1 MKENILQLATLRVH
15 CNGVT
20 GTALLFFPGQQVEY
34 VYVFTAKHCLAG
46 DDFKFKFSN
55 TDIKLEKIFNSTNK
69 KFCSYQLKE
78 TDRVIATDDEN
89 DLAVLV
95 LSKQKIL
102 ELSGLEFSYQIIE
115 PNEETRDFIVRG
127 FAYMNEQNEDRFFPL
142 FFYEQTKDDDSKI
155 IFKSQEVLD
164 TFHQQAGVNMKG
176 LSGAGIFAKVFEN
189 YYLVGI
195 VQNFEEKNLFHGKK
209 ITVLNNLLIKA
220 NLEEILISKPETSA
234 LVFETIKH
242 IEKNEVQ
249 LKTGI
254 SETIGSF
261 NIIRNTKEIENLLLR
276 NKTAVI
282 FGKPG
287 VGKSAIAKSLISTLK
302 QSKDVTVIS
311 FSSEQIAF
319 DSLEE
324 TSSKTGFKSE
334 FQSILRSPAIS
345 SRVLIWIE
353 SFEKVIESNRLGA
366 FKELINVCNQYSNV
380 HLLIT
385 IRDYSLQSFR
395 INLRFELPLG
405 GIFYHLKEF
414 NDAEME
420 LVKKEFPK
428 IKPLLKNHKIENL
441 LRTPYYLDKAVR
453 VLPELLEHDH
463 LDEFGFKKLMWR
475 HIVEKGESKRGEI
488 FKSICVKRAREMD
501 LFTTSNKS
509 HKVIANLIK
518 DGLLQKSPEEVE
530 RYSPSHDILE
540 DWALTRYIQ
549 QKWISSTSPIEF
561 LNAIE
566 NNPGIIRA
574 FRIWLEDF
582 YKNDPKSAI
591 KMVNL
596 ILADPS
602 NESNKVDVILI
613 ATLRSESSHVLLETL
628 TEELLENQG
637 EFLKKIIQLLET
649 GCMIQNFNSTG
660 LNEFLPFGSGWDFV
674 PKFIGEN
681 LKTVLSFPGFE
692 NIYIS
697 FLKSWSK
704 QLPEFNVS
712 QLPQSAKEVG
722 ELIEDYIFRHQFEFN
737 DDHYK
742 KLNDDTI
749 LMPLLSIL
757 FRLTSALPE
766 TIKDLIDAA
775 ENIDVEHGKWKAE
788 RLLKNIRH
796 YLIAG
801 VLSDQICKYYPDK
814 VLKIANEEWC
824 EKEKSCRPGGLL
836 SQIRTVPDIKDFGL
850 NSNLDYLY
858 DSPSGFQSFFYW
870 HFLHHPELA
879 LDFWV
884 PFLNQAFKKNY
895 EAHLLRQREPIIIS
909 ISFSDGSTK
918 EYYGCPDYWFMYR
931 GTNALNYL
939 ISSLLM
945 ALEKGGLD
953 LADSGKDNFPTLRK
967 ILERLIKE
975 SNSVSVLAVVTS
987 IIQAHPE
994 LLDET
999 SVNLLGVKEFYLW
1012 DSSRYS
1018 SDLLAPQYYHRN
1030 PYLRQERILED
1041 KRPHRKK
1048 YYLGLVGFV
1057 ADYMF
1062 YHQTHNILLFK
1073 EVDRMWES
1081 LEKGDNRMRKF
1092 LFDMDARK
1100 YNYKPLDRPGFE
1112 NMVQIS
1118 PGYDDHVQEMISN
1131 ISDFKFFN
1139 PALDNFWA
1147 MQVFDGEKV
1156 SDNNYKSWKVRYQ
1169 NCAKEIKGLE
1179 FLNHSSSI
1187 AAVGIRDFLAKLTKK
1202 EKLWCKN
1209 EIYSFGEKLLRPA
1222 DLYSI
1227 PSISSFDK
1235 PGFLGLSLVFG
1246 ILEKDAELKKF
1257 KKLIFRLLISNI
1269 DEQSKIYLEL
1279 GLTEYLNKTHPG
1291 FVLQCWFGLLYYIE
1305 NKQKEIENA
1314 KKNDPYN
1321 INPVKKTE
1329 NNDWIDTLIT
1339 TVVVGTIHPSNSL
1352 NLQFHKSIDFLIAD
1366 ALRTIPKG
1374 SKNNLQAEFIQ
1385 NVLQFHLD
1393 TLSKGDEYSK
1403 FEYGKSRQAIQFF
1416 YARYVLLQP
1425 QEIARKLFIELISNT
1440 LIENDLDDKFY
1451 RSEQIAKLNKAK
1463 FVYKIV
1469 EEFIC
1474 AVAQG
1479 GSVPNF
1485 WNLWDSLRNWII
1497 ENKRGYLIKLFFL
1510 DIDWDKSVETWGILE
1525 GKSILYED
1533 FILNYGHNQVNSVIK
1548 FLKGIAFRNF
1558 MPDSISWIR
1567 KVLIHNELSDSPT
1580 KEVDF
1585 KLLDEFAIKAFYNF
1599 ANSIKNQRLI
1609 LNDFLFILDYLVE
1622 EGSTA
1627 AYLLREELIQY
1638 KTVD

>member
-69 KFCSYQLKE
+69 KFYSYQLKE
-78 TDRVIATDDEN
+78 TDRVIASDDTN

-102 ELSGLEFSYQIIE
+102 ELTGLEFSYQIIE

-142 FFYEQTKDDDSKI
+142 FFYEQTKDNDSKV
-155 IFKSQEVLD
+155 IFKSKEVLD
-164 TFHQQAGVNMKG
+164 TYYQQAGVNMKG
-176 LSGAGIFAKVFEN
+176 LSGAGIFSKVFEN

-220 NLEEILISKPETSA
+220 NLEEILISKPETST

-242 IEKNEVQ
+242 IERNEIQ
-249 LKTGI
+249 LKSGI
-254 SETIGSF
+254 SETIGTL
-261 NIIRNTKEIENLLLR
+261 NITRNTKEIEKILLR

-302 QSKDVTVIS
+302 QNNNVTVIS
-311 FSSEQIAF
+311 FSSEQIAC

-324 TSSKTGFKSE
+324 TNSKTGFKTE

-345 SRVLIWIE
+345 SHVVIWIE

-366 FKELINVCNQYSNV
+366 FKELIKACNQYSNV

-395 INLRFELPLG
+395 INLRFELSSG
-405 GIFYHLKEF
+405 EIFYQLKEF

-420 LVKKEFPK
+420 LVKKEFPE
-428 IKPLLKNHKIENL
+428 IKPLLKNHKIKNI
-441 LRTPYYLDKAVR
+441 LRTPYYLDKAIR
-453 VLPELLEHDH
+453 VLPELLVHDQ
-463 LDEFGFKKLMWR
+463 LDEIGFKKLMWL

-488 FKSICVKRAREMD
+488 FKSICVKRARELD

-509 HKVIANLIK
+509 HKVIGNLIK
-518 DGLLQKSPEEVE
+518 DGLLQTSPEEIE

-549 QKWISSTSPIEF
+549 QKLISSTSPIEF
-561 LNAIE
+561 LKSIE

-582 YKNDPKSAI
+582 YKNNPKSAI
-591 KMVNL
+591 KMANS

-602 NESNKVDVILI
+602 NDNNKVDVILI
-613 ATLRSESSHVLLETL
+613 ATLRSERSHVLLETL
-628 TEELLENQG
+628 TEKFLKNRG
-637 EFLKKIIQLLET
+637 EFLKKIILLLET
-649 GCMIQNFNSTG
+649 GCMIQNFNSTS
-660 LNEFLPFGSGWDFV
+660 LNEFLPIGSGWDFV
-674 PKFIGEN
+674 PKFIREN

-722 ELIEDYIFRHQFEFN
+722 ELIVDYIFRHQFEYN
-737 DDHYK
+737 DDLFK
-742 KLNDDTI
+742 KLNDTI

-757 FRLTSALPE
+757 FSLTSALPE
-766 TIKDLIDAA
+766 TIKGLIDAA
-775 ENIDVEHGKWKAE
+775 ENIDVEHSKWKAKG
-788 RLLKNIRH
+788 LLKNIRH
-796 YLIAG
+796 YLIRG

-814 VLKIANEEWC
+814 VIKIAIDVWSK
-824 EKEKSCRPGGLL
+824 KEKSFGLGGLL
-836 SQIRTVPDIKDFGL
+836 SQIQTVPDLKDFGL
-850 NSNLDYLY
+850 NSNLNYMY

-879 LDFWV
+879 LDFWI
-884 PFLNQAFKKNY
+884 PFLNQAFKNNY
-895 EAHLLRQREPIIIS
+895 EARLLRQSEALIVS

-918 EYYGCPDYWFMYR
+918 EYYGSSDYWIMYR
-931 GTNALNYL
+931 GTNAINHLV
-939 ISSLLM
+939 SSLLM

-953 LADSGKDNFPTLRK
+953 LADSGEDNFSTLRK

-975 SNSVSVLAVVTS
+975 SNSVSVLAVVSS
-987 IIQAHPE
+987 IIQAYPE

-999 SVNLLGVKEFYLW
+999 SVSLLGVKEFYKW

-1018 SDLLAPQYYHRN
+1018 SESFTSNYYHN
-1030 PYLRQERILED
+1030 NLYLREERILEN

-1048 YYLGLVGFV
+1048 YFLGLVGFV

-1062 YHQTHNILLFK
+1062 YHQTYNTLLFK

-1081 LEKGDNRMRKF
+1081 LDEGDNLMRKF

-1100 YNYKPLDRPGFE
+1100 YNYRSLDQQGLG

-1118 PGYDDHVQEMISN
+1118 PGYDDQIQEMVTKTGDS
-1131 ISDFKFFN
+1131 KLFF
-1139 PALDNFWA
+1139 PALDSFWA
-1147 MQVFDGEKV
+1147 KQVFDGEKV
-1156 SDNNYKSWKVRYQ
+1156 FDNDYESWKVRYQ
-1169 NCAKEIKGLE
+1169 NCAREIKGLE
-1179 FLNHSSSI
+1179 FLNHSSAI
-1187 AAVGIRDFLAKLTKK
+1187 AAVGIRDFLAELTKK

-1209 EIYSFGEKLLRPA
+1209 EIYSFGERLLCPT
-1222 DLYSI
+1222 DPYSI

-1235 PGFLGLSLVFG
+1235 PGFLGLSLIFG
-1246 ILEKDAELKKF
+1246 ILEKDSELKKF

-1279 GLTEYLNKTHPG
+1279 GLTEYLNKTHPN
-1291 FVLQCWFGLLYYIE
+1291 FVLQCWFGLLNYIE
-1305 NKQKEIENA
+1305 NKQKEFENA
-1314 KKNDPYN
+1314 KKIDPYN
-1321 INPVKKTE
+1321 IYPVKKTE
-1329 NNDWIDTLIT
+1329 NKDWIDKLIKS
-1339 TVVVGTIHPSNSL
+1339 VVEGTFQPSNCL
-1352 NLQFHKSIDFLIAD
+1352 NLHFHKSIDSFVAD
-1366 ALRTIPKG
+1366 TIRIIPKD
-1374 SKNNLQAEFIQ
+1374 SKIKLHAEFIQ
-1385 NVLQFHLD
+1385 KVLQFHLD
-1393 TLSKGDEYSK
+1393 TLSKGDEYSE

-1425 QEIARKLFIELISNT
+1425 QQTARKLFIELISNT
-1440 LIENDLDDKFY
+1440 LIENNTDDKFY
-1451 RSEQIAKLNKAK
+1451 RSVQMTQLSKAK
-1463 FVYKIV
+1463 FVYSLV
-1469 EEFIC
+1469 EEFIL
-1474 AVAQG
+1474 AAAQG
-1479 GSVPNF
+1479 SPASNF
-1485 WNLWDSLRNWII
+1485 WNLWKSLHEWII
-1497 ENKRGYLIKLFFL
+1497 ENKRGYLINLFFL
-1510 DIDWDKSVETWGILE
+1510 DIDWEKSVETWGILE
-1525 GKSILYED
+1525 GKNIFYEE

-1548 FLKGIAFRNF
+1548 LLKGIAFRNF

-1567 KVLIHNELSDSPT
+1567 KVLIHNELSDSPS

-1585 KLLDEFAIKAFYNF
+1585 KLLEEFAIKAFYNF
-1599 ANSIKNQRLI
+1599 ANIIKNQRLI
-1609 LNDFLFILDYLVE
+1609 INNFLFILDYLVE